1 MENQRLLLVAAL
13 VFVLF
18 LLWMNWMEFQATK
31 YPPPE
36 PLATTTPADPAA
48 ATVPAPPTP
57 DVPIA
62 APAPGVSP
70 PSMPGVGQRVRVITD
85 VFEAEIDT
93 TGGDLRRVGLRTYS
107 ESVRQPDR
115 PFQLLK
121 DGPEIF
127 IAQSGLVALQD
138 GPAPNHYAQFTAEQ
152 SEYQLADG
160 QDVLEV
166 RLNWDDPSGV
176 RVVKTYTFRRG
187 SFLVELNQRVENH
200 SDRDWQGSQ
209 YRQFQRSPPTTG
221 GGFFDGAIT
230 YTGAVISTPEQRY
243 EKFSFSDINK
253 QELNQ
258 SVQGGWVAMI
268 QHYFLGAWVPD
279 QEEINQ
285 FYTRAVSG
293 NRYVVGMTSALRTV
307 PAGETGEFQTLL
319 YVGPKLADVLS
330 EIAPNLHLTV
340 DYGML
345 TIIAEP
351 LFWMLKKIY
360 SFVGNWGWSIII
372 LTLMIKLVFYKLS
385 ETSYRSMANMRRL
398 APELTRLKDLYGDDK
413 QKMNQAMMDL
423 YKKEK
428 INPLGGCLPI
438 LVQIPVFIALYWV
451 LVESVQLRQAPFILW
466 IEDLA
471 IRDPYFVLPLIMGA
485 TMFIQQKLSPM
496 PPDPIQAKVMMAL
509 PVVFTFL
516 FLWFPAGLVLYWV
529 VNNTLSIAQQWFI
542 TKRVEAAGGVAT
554 KEKDEGPSKVG
565 EQAKKL
571 LTLAKQAL
579 PNGKK
584 TPPSPPDSP
593 SPPSS
598 SSSPDS
604 PDSPDSSSPP
614 KNPPKNPPKKP
625 SRHPPSGRRR
635 K

>member
-18 LLWMNWMEFQATK
+18 LLWMNWMEFQAKK
-31 YPPPE
+31 YPPPA
-36 PLATTTPADPAA
+36 PPVATAPADPAVS
-48 ATVPAPPTP
+48 TVPDAPAP
-57 DVPIA
+57 DVPTV

-70 PSMPGVGQRVRVITD
+70 GPVTDVGQRVRVITD
-85 VFEAEIDT
+85 VFEAEIAT

-107 ESVRQPDR
+107 ESVRQPDQ

-127 IAQSGLVALQD
+127 IAQSGLLALQD

-152 SEYQLADG
+152 SEYRLADG

-166 RLNWDDPSGV
+166 RLNWEDPSGV

-187 SFLVELNQRVENH
+187 SFLVELTQRVENH
-200 SDRDWQGSQ
+200 GDRDWQGSQ
-209 YRQFQRSPPTTG
+209 YRQFQRSPQLAG

-243 EKFSFSDINK
+243 EKFSFSDIDK
-253 QELNQ
+253 RELNQ

-268 QHYFLGAWVPD
+268 QHYFLGAWVPAQD
-279 QEEINQ
+279 EVNN
-285 FYTRAVSG
+285 FYTRAVGG
-293 NRYVVGMTSALRTV
+293 NRYVAGMSSALRTV
-307 PAGETGEFQTLL
+307 PAGETGEFRTLL
-319 YVGPKLADVLS
+319 YVGPKLADVLG
-330 EIAPNLHLTV
+330 EIAPNLQLTV

-360 SFVGNWGWSIII
+360 GLVGNWGWAIII
-372 LTLMIKLVFYKLS
+372 LTVLIKLAFYKLS

-398 APELTRLKDLYGDDK
+398 GPELNRLKDLYGDDK
-413 QKMNQAMMDL
+413 QKMNQEMMDL

-438 LVQIPVFIALYWV
+438 LVQIPVFIALYWA

-485 TMFIQQKLSPM
+485 TMFVQQKLSPM

-509 PVVFTFL
+509 PIVFTFL

-529 VNNTLSIAQQWFI
+529 VNNALSIAQQYVI
-542 TKRVEAAGGVAT
+542 TKRVEAAGGVVT
-554 KEKDEGPSKVG
+554 KDKEEGPSKVAQ
-565 EQAKKL
+565 QAKKL
-571 LTLAKQAL
+571 LTLAKQVL
-579 PNGKK
+579 PEPKK
-584 TPPSPPDSP
+584 
-593 SPPSS
+593 
-598 SSSPDS
+598 
-604 PDSPDSSSPP
+604 SPP
-614 KNPPKNPPKKP
+614 KGSSPGKRKK
-625 SRHPPSGRRR
+625 
-635 K
+635 

>member
-18 LLWMNWMEFQATK
+18 LLWQNWMEFQARK
-31 YPPPE
+31 YPPPA
-36 PLATTTPADPAA
+36 PPVATAPADPAVS
-48 ATVPAPPTP
+48 TVPAPPTP
-57 DVPIA
+57 DVPTV
-62 APAPGVSP
+62 APVPGVSP
-70 PSMPGVGQRVRVITD
+70 QPVTGTGQRVRVITD
-85 VFEAEIDT
+85 LFEAEIDT
-93 TGGDLRRVGLRTYS
+93 IGGDLRRVGLRTYS

-152 SEYQLADG
+152 SEYRLADG
-160 QDVLEV
+160 QEALEV
-166 RLNWDDPSGV
+166 RLNWEDPSGV

-187 SFLVELNQRVENH
+187 SFLVELTQRVENH
-200 SDRDWQGSQ
+200 SDSDWQGSQ
-209 YRQFQRSPPTTG
+209 YRQFQRTPPTTG

-243 EKFSFSDINK
+243 EKLSFSDIDK
-253 QELNQ
+253 RELNQ
-258 SVQGGWVAMI
+258 PVQGGWVAMI
-268 QHYFLGAWVPD
+268 QHYFLGAWVPAPD
-279 QEEINQ
+279 EVND
-285 FYTRAVSG
+285 FYTRAVGG
-293 NRYVVGMTSALRTV
+293 NRYVVGMRGSLLTV
-307 PAGETGEFQTLL
+307 PAGETGELRTRL
-319 YVGPKLADVLS
+319 YLGPKLPDVLG

-351 LFWMLKKIY
+351 LFWMLKMIHR
-360 SFVGNWGWSIII
+360 FVGNWGWSIII
-372 LTLMIKLVFYKLS
+372 LTILIKLAFYKLS

-398 APELTRLKDLYGDDK
+398 GPELTRLKDLYGDDK

-471 IRDPYFVLPLIMGA
+471 IRDPYYVLPLIMGV
-485 TMFIQQKLSPM
+485 TMFIQQKLSPA

-509 PVVFTFL
+509 PIVFTFM

-529 VNNTLSIAQQWFI
+529 VNNTLSIAQQWVI
-542 TKRVEAAGGVAT
+542 TRRVEAAGGVVT
-554 KEKDEGPSKVG
+554 KEKEAGPSKVTQ
-565 EQAKKL
+565 QAKKL

-579 PNGKK
+579 PEMKK
-584 TPPSPPDSP
+584 
-593 SPPSS
+593 SPPSK
-598 SSSPDS
+598 
-604 PDSPDSSSPP
+604 SPP
-614 KNPPKNPPKKP
+614 PGKRKK
-625 SRHPPSGRRR
+625 
-635 K
+635 